1 MCGWRLLQEG
11 RLAQQTQ
18 ALQIDAAGLGAMG
31 EKARQ
36 KGSTVKTLA
45 ARTICE
51 EGFRNLT
58 YIRDLE
64 PMAVSEPP
72 QLLGDD
78 TAPNPSEAALAALG
92 SCISVGLLAN
102 ATAKDVTLT
111 AISIELEGDI
121 DISAVWGTGDTP
133 PEKVAGFT
141 AVRMRIQLDSPEA
154 SREELEEIKDSAV
167 RWSPVGNTFQNP
179 LDLSAELA

>member
-1 MCGWRLLQEG
+1 M
-11 RLAQQTQ
+11 AQQTQ
-18 ALQIDAAGLGAMG
+18 ALQIDATGLEAMG
-31 EKARQ
+31 EKARE
-36 KGSTVKTLA
+36 KGATIKTLA
-45 ARTICE
+45 AKTVCE

-58 YIRDLE
+58 YIRDLD
-64 PMAVSEPP
+64 ATAISEPP

-78 TAPNPSEAALAALG
+78 SAPNPSEAALAALG

-102 ATAKDVTLT
+102 ATAEGVTLT
-111 AISIELEGDI
+111 GITVDMEGDI

-141 AVRMRIQLDSPEA
+141 AVRMKIGLDSPDA
-154 SREELEEIKDSAV
+154 SGDTLERIKESAV

-179 LDLSAELA
+179 VDLSAELV

>member
-1 MCGWRLLQEG
+1 MTQET
-11 RLAQQTQ
+11 RNQ
-18 ALQIDAAGLGAMG
+18 ALEIDASGLEAMV
-31 EKARQ
+31 EKARE
-36 KGSTVKTLA
+36 KGATVKTLK
-45 ARTICE
+45 ARTACE

-58 YIRDLE
+58 YIRDLD

-102 ATAKDVTLT
+102 ATAKGVTLQG
-111 AISIELEGDI
+111 ISIEMEGDI

-141 AVRMRIQLDSPEA
+141 AVRMGIHLDSPDA
-154 SREELEEIKDSAV
+154 SREMLEEIKDSAV
-167 RWSPVGNTFQNP
+167 RWSPVGNTFQKP
-179 LDLSAELA
+179 VDLSADLT